1 MNQQKRIEIEKTI
14 VAMIVEDALA
24 AGYSVTLNNGG
35 DTDELENSKDKAQIL
50 AAMFATDDERLTFHS
65 DASRVGW
72 VYFVYGNDGW
82 DVVNDC
88 IESEH
93 MKKIMARADAYA
105 DTLS

>member
-1 MNQQKRIEIEKTI
+1 MNQHKLIEIEKTI
-14 VAMIVEDALA
+14 VTMIIEDALA

-35 DTDELENSKDKAQIL
+35 DTNELENSKDKAEIL
-50 AAMFATDDERLTFHS
+50 AAMFATDDERLTFYA

-82 DVVNDC
+82 DVVNDH
-88 IESEH
+88 IVNDR
-93 MKKIMARADAYA
+93 MGAVLARADAYA